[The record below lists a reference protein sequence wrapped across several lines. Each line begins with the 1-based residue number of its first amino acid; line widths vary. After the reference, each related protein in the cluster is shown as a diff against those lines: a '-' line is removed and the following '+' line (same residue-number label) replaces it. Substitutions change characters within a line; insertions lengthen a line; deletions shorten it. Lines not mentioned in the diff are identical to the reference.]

1 MAEPPTSIFNK
12 RATEK
17 LRSPDD
23 LDKFLQVTNPGIW
36 IVLAACVAL
45 LVGLLSWGVFGAV
58 TTNVSS
64 TGVSVEGKA
73 MCFLSADDVAEVHVG
88 DAANVGGES
97 MRVAT
102 VAAVPVSRDEAK
114 ALLKSDYLVS
124 ALLGGDWA
132 YQVIFEGDTSELAE
146 NVPLSVS
153 ITVEHVAPLSLVL
166 GGNA

>member
-1 MAEPPTSIFNK
+1 MAEAPTSIFNK

-23 LDKFLQVTNPGIW
+23 LDKFLQVTNPGVW
-36 IVLAACVAL
+36 IVLVACVAL

-58 TTNVSS
+58 TTSVAS

-73 MCFLSADDVAEVHVG
+73 MCFLSAEDVAEVHVG
-88 DAANVGGES
+88 DDASVGSEHL
-97 MRVAT
+97 RVAA

-114 ALLKSDYLVS
+114 SLLKSDYLVS
-124 ALLGGDWA
+124 ALLSGDWA
-132 YQVIFEGDTSELAE
+132 YQVTFEGDTSDLAE
-146 NVPLSVS
+146 NVPLSVN